1 MELLHIME
9 PGSYGIDFTI
19 EHPNEREQ
27 KRKRATERL
36 EALSSELARPGITVK
51 MSFWE
56 APCRY
61 DPRGRAKSSC
71 HLIVMGTHGRRG
83 LSHAFAGSVTEAV
96 LRRGIVPVLAVRHP
110 AFSADA
116 QRSKGRPL
124 DRYTYESHE

>member
-51 MSFWE
+51 MSLSGG
-56 APCRY
+56 APA
-61 DPRGRAKSSC
+61 DTILEVAQNP
-71 HLIVMGTHGRRG
+71 
-83 LSHAFAGSVTEAV
+83 HAT
-96 LRRGIVPVLAVRHP
+96 
-110 AFSADA
+110 
-116 QRSKGRPL
+116 
-124 DRYTYESHE
+124 